1 MTADVESKTLESA
14 EDGTRARIVD
24 VVEALLMERGFNAIS
39 YQDISD
45 RIGIRK
51 ASVHYHFP
59 AKADLGVAVIRRY
72 VDRVDAMHVPV
83 EKLEGGMFAV
93 ALERFLGVF
102 AELGALSPRVCLGG
116 VLGAEFETLP
126 EAMQAEVRRFFTGL
140 REWLGAVLDKGR
152 AQGVFAFAGG
162 GADMARAM
170 VAMMEGALII
180 GRALRD
186 PDELAAAIGTARRMV
201 LPASTKAG

>member
-1 MTADVESKTLESA
+1 M
-14 EDGTRARIVD
+14 EDGQLDSEGTRARIIEVA
-24 VVEALLMERGFNAIS
+24 EALLMEHGFNAIS

-59 AKADLGVAVIRRY
+59 TKADLGVAVIRRY

-83 EKLEGGMFAV
+83 EMLDGAMFAV
-93 ALERFLGVF
+93 AIERFLGVF
-102 AELGALSPRVCLGG
+102 AEIGARSPKVCLGG

-126 EAMQAEVRRFFTGL
+126 EAMRTEVRRFFTNL
-140 REWLGAVLDKGR
+140 REWLGAMLERGR
-152 AQGVFAFAGG
+152 AKGAFVFAGKG
-162 GADMARAM
+162 EDTARAM
-170 VAMMEGALII
+170 VAMLEGALII

-186 PDELAAAIGTARRMV
+186 PDELTAAAGAVRRMV
-201 LPASTKAG
+201 LPT